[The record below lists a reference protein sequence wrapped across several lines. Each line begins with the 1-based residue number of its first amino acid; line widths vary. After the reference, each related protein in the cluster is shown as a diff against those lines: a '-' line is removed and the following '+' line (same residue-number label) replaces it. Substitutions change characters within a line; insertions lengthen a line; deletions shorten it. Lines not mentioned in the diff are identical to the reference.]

1 MVRLKLQFDSLRETT
16 AIQYATRFLFGG
28 TVTVLASLIAE
39 HYGPVI
45 GGLFLAFPGIF
56 PGGII
61 LTEKHK
67 IEREKEV
74 GQEGTRSAR
83 GEAAVEATGASCG
96 ALGLVAF
103 AMILW
108 KGVEPY
114 GLVPALVCAGA
125 AWTAVSWAAWW
136 LRERM

>member
-1 MVRLKLQFDSLRETT
+1 MRLQLRFSSLRETT
-16 AIQYATRFLFGG
+16 PMEYATRFLFGG
-28 TVTVLASLIAE
+28 AVTVVASIIAE

-56 PGGII
+56 PPGIS

-67 IEREKEV
+67 IKRECEA
-74 GQEGTRSAR
+74 GQQGKLAAR

-96 ALGLVAF
+96 ALGLAAF
-103 AMILW
+103 AVALW
-108 KGVEPY
+108 KCVQPH

-125 AWTAVSWAAWW
+125 AWTAASWSVWW

>member
-1 MVRLKLQFDSLRETT
+1 MVRLKLQLDSLRETT
-16 AIQYATRFLFGG
+16 AMEYATRFLFGG
-28 TVTVLASLIAE
+28 AVTVLASLIAE

-45 GGLFLAFPGIF
+45 GGLFFAFPGIF
-56 PGGII
+56 PPGIS

-67 IEREKEV
+67 IEREKEA

-96 ALGLVAF
+96 ALGLVVF
-103 AMILW
+103 ALVLW
-108 KGVEPY
+108 KGTEPH
-114 GLVPALVCAGA
+114 GLIPTLICAGA
-125 AWTAVSWAAWW
+125 AWTAISWAAWW

>member
-1 MVRLKLQFDSLRETT
+1 MVRLRFQFDSLRETT
-16 AIQYATRFLFGG
+16 AMEYATRFLFGG
-28 TVTVLASLIAE
+28 AVTVLASLIAE
-39 HYGPVI
+39 RYGPVI

-56 PGGII
+56 PGGIL

-67 IEREKEV
+67 IEREKDA
-74 GQEGTRSAR
+74 GHPGTWSAR

-96 ALGLVAF
+96 ALGLAAF
-103 AMILW
+103 AFILW

-114 GLVPALVCAGA
+114 GLVPTLICAGA
-125 AWTAVSWAAWW
+125 AWTAVSWMAWW